1 MQRGLKGSILAPK
14 SVLLMFMLQE
24 KHHAGCW
31 VPEIESRAPGA
42 LLGNAQAASIP
53 GSS

>member
-14 SVLLMFMLQE
+14 SVLSVLTLQE
-24 KHHAGCW
+24 KHRAGCW
-31 VPEIESRAPGA
+31 VTEIESRAPGT
-42 LLGNAQAASIP
+42 LLGNVQAASIP